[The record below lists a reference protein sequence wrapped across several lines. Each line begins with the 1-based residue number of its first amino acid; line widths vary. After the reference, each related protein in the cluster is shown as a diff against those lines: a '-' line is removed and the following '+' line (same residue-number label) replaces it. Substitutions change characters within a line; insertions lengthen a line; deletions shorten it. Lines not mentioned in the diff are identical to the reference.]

1 MNILI
6 DRLPDTIK
14 VQGQE
19 YRIQTDFRAFI
30 KLEALLFDNI
40 DPVDKLIKILD
51 LMIVDLTPEL
61 VENLKLPEF
70 VKEMISQIIQFY
82 SMNEEPEENSSIQK
96 RVYSF
101 DSDAAYIYGDF
112 YSQYGI
118 DLSTA
123 HLHWW
128 VFRTLLLQLN
138 KNSKFAEVIGFRSV
152 VLDSK
157 MSKEQRAYYA
167 RMKKI
172 YQLPDAKKSVKSG
185 FAHSFAA
192 SIGLTEAGEVMRNE

>member
-14 VQGQE
+14 VQGKE
-19 YRIQTDFRAFI
+19 YRIETDFRAFI
-30 KLEALLFDNI
+30 KLEALLFDDI
-40 DPVDKLIKILD
+40 DPVDKLIRIFD
-51 LMIVDLTPEL
+51 LIIVDLTPEL

-70 VKEMISQIIQFY
+70 VEEMISQIIRFY
-82 SMNEEPEENSSIQK
+82 SMNEEPEDNSRIQK

-101 DSDAAYIYGDF
+101 DSDSAYIYGDF

-138 KNSKFAEVIGFRSV
+138 KNSKFAEVIGYRSV

-157 MSKEQRAYYA
+157 MPKEQRAYYA
-167 RMKKI
+167 RMKKL
-172 YQLPDAKKSVKSG
+172 YQLPGSQKPIKSG
-185 FAHSFAA
+185 FANSFAA
-192 SIGLTEAGEVMRNE
+192 AIGLTETGEVKRNE

>member
-30 KLEALLFDNI
+30 KLEALLFDDI
-40 DPVDKLIKILD
+40 DPVDKLIKLLD

-70 VKEMISQIIQFY
+70 VEEMISQIIRFY
-82 SMNEEPEENSSIQK
+82 SMNEEPEGNSRIQK

-101 DSDAAYIYGDF
+101 DSDSAYIYGDF

-118 DLSTA
+118 DLSAA

-128 VFRTLLLQLN
+128 VFRTLLLQLG
-138 KNSKFAEVIGFRSV
+138 KDSKFAEVIGFRSV

-157 MSKEQRAYYA
+157 MPKEQRAYYA
-167 RMKKI
+167 RMKKL
-172 YQLPDAKKSVKSG
+172 YQLPDAKKPVKSG
-185 FAHSFAA
+185 FANSFAA
-192 SIGLTEAGEVMRNE
+192 AIGLTETGEVKRNE

>member
-14 VQGQE
+14 VQDQE

-70 VKEMISQIIQFY
+70 VEEMISQIIRFY
-82 SMNEEPEENSSIQK
+82 SMNEEPEDNLRIQK

-101 DSDAAYIYGDF
+101 DSDSAYIYGDF

-138 KNSKFAEVIGFRSV
+138 KNSKFAEVIGIRSV

-157 MSKEQRAYYA
+157 MPKEQRAYYA
-167 RMKKI
+167 RMKKL
-172 YQLPDAKKSVKSG
+172 YQLPGSQKPIKSG
-185 FAHSFAA
+185 FANSFAA
-192 SIGLTEAGEVMRNE
+192 AIGLTENGEVKRNE

>member
-30 KLEALLFDNI
+30 KLEALLFDI
-40 DPVDKLIKILD
+40 SDPVDKLIKILD
-51 LMIVDLTPEL
+51 LMIIDLTPEL
-61 VENLKLPEF
+61 VENLKVPEF
-70 VKEMISQIIQFY
+70 VEEMISQIIRFY
-82 SMNEEPEENSSIQK
+82 SMNEEPEKSSKIQK
-96 RVYSF
+96 RIYSF

-123 HLHWW
+123 RLHWW
-128 VFRTLLLQLN
+128 VFRTLLLQLG
-138 KNSKFAEVIGFRSV
+138 KESKFAEVIGFRSIT
-152 VLDSK
+152 LDSK
-157 MSKEQRAYYA
+157 MPKEQRAYYA
-167 RMKKI
+167 RMKKL
-172 YQLPDAKKSVKSG
+172 YQLPDTKKPVKSG

-192 SIGLTEAGEVMRNE
+192 AIGLTETGEVKRNE

>member
-14 VQGQE
+14 VQDQE

-70 VKEMISQIIQFY
+70 VEEMISQIIRFY
-82 SMNEEPEENSSIQK
+82 SMNEEPEDNSRIQK

-101 DSDAAYIYGDF
+101 DSDSAYIYGDF

-118 DLSTA
+118 DLSTT

-138 KNSKFAEVIGFRSV
+138 KNSKFVEIIGYRSV

-157 MSKEQRAYYA
+157 MPKEQRAYYA
-167 RMKKI
+167 RMKRL
-172 YQLPDAKKSVKSG
+172 YQLPGSQKPIKSG
-185 FAHSFAA
+185 FANSFAA
-192 SIGLTEAGEVMRNE
+192 AIGLTETGEVKRNE